1 MLGDKNTNLQSIQR
15 LIDKF
20 SQPNLNMLSD
30 LVGLNFESCSQMRDV
45 KVKMRNSIFYWS
57 LQS

>member
-30 LVGLNFESCSQMRDV
+30 LVGLNFESCSQMRDA
-45 KVKMRNSIFYWS
+45 KVKMHNSIFYWS
-57 LQS
+57 SQN

>member
-20 SQPNLNMLSD
+20 SQPNLNMPSD
-30 LVGLNFESCSQMRDV
+30 LVGLNFESYSQKRDV
-45 KVKMRNSIFYWS
+45 KVKMHNSIFYWS
-57 LQS
+57 SQN